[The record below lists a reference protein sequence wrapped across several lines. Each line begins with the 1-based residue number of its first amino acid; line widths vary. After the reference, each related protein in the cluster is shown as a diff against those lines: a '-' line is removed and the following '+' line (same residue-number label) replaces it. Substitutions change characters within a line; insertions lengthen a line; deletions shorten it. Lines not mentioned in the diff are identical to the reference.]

1 MAFGTKSGVILK
13 SQAGSV
19 GLQNAGLNMLRATG
33 NPLKQCGLPMR
44 LLCLPYFQETGG
56 TLTPR
61 RGFLMYTRIPNRR
74 ATMSRR
80 YANHCMAL
88 VLLTI
93 ALSSAARADQSG
105 NTTLAANTFLNLDTG
120 VVSST
125 GGDLLWNGTTLTPQ
139 GRAETYNLGKYGS
152 RAFKAIRARDASAA
166 AYSPAPI
173 PAGTLV
179 AGDVF
184 GVHTNDGNY
193 AKAIVTAV
201 DGTSLSLQYT
211 IFIAT
216 ASAIATGSA
225 AANPAPVITQLQ
237 NNYSFILSGLPNYG
251 IAPGSLFIIIGTGLS
266 TSAPPVLQSSAAP
279 GLLTSLNQTSIS
291 VTIGGVTTT
300 PALYYTSATQVAAVL
315 PSITP
320 VGTGTLTLTSNGQA
334 SAPVPIQVVASA
346 VGLDSLYGTGNGAGV
361 ATDNG
366 TGIAFGLTNSLMP
379 GQVAVFWGSGIGA
392 DTSNDDRTFP
402 LKQNNLT
409 NIPMQVYVG
418 GISATILYRGRSQ
431 YPGVDQIDITIPA
444 NVSSGCFVSVVAVSG
459 SIASNTVTVPVNP
472 SGGPCS
478 DPASGLNGSQL
489 QSLANKGAA
498 NVNSAVLLVNQ
509 QTSGNGTVS
518 SSAFAIMGSIS
529 SANYGKGYEYASQGS
544 CIIVPPEQ
552 GSFENVLQAPL
563 DAGTIQ
569 LTGPSGNVNL
579 AAGGG
584 FYQAQLPAGSV
595 TGTYTFTGS
604 GGKDIGSFKVALNI
618 QAPLTWTNRAALASI
633 TRSQGATVT
642 WSGGFS
648 NGDVQVNGA
657 VGDKYGSVR
666 FYCHTP
672 SSAGQLT
679 IPSSILLGM
688 PPGGGSLVV
697 TNATAP
703 QTVSASGI
711 DVGLAIGT
719 VLFKLDATFK

>member
-1 MAFGTKSGVILK
+1 
-13 SQAGSV
+13 
-19 GLQNAGLNMLRATG
+19 
-33 NPLKQCGLPMR
+33 
-44 LLCLPYFQETGG
+44 
-56 TLTPR
+56 
-61 RGFLMYTRIPNRR
+61 
-74 ATMSRR
+74 MSRR
-80 YANHCMAL
+80 YVNLCLAI

-105 NTTLAANTFLNLDTG
+105 TTTLAANTLLNLDTG

-125 GGDLLWNGTTLTPQ
+125 GGDLLWNGTTLSPQ

-166 AYSPAPI
+166 PYSLAPI
-173 PAGTLV
+173 PAGRLV
-179 AGDVF
+179 VGDVF
-184 GVHTNDGNY
+184 GVHTNGGNY
-193 AKAIVTAV
+193 AKAMVTAV
-201 DGTSLSLQYT
+201 NGGSLSLQYT
-211 IFIAT
+211 TF
-216 ASAIATGSA
+216 SAEVSAAGSA
-225 AANPAPVITQLQ
+225 PVVTQLQ
-237 NNYSFILSGLPNYG
+237 NNYSYILSGLPNYG
-251 IAPGSLFIIIGTGLS
+251 IAPGSLFVIIGTGLS

-291 VTIGGVTTT
+291 VTVGGVTTT

-315 PSITP
+315 PSTTP
-320 VGTGTLTLTSNGQA
+320 VGTGTLTLTYNGQA

-346 VGLDSLYGTGNGAGV
+346 VGLDTLYGTGNGTGV

-366 TGIAFGLTNSLMP
+366 TGIAFGPTNSLTP
-379 GQVAVFWGSGIGA
+379 GQVAVLWGSGIGA
-392 DTSNDDRTFP
+392 DTNNDDRTFP
-402 LKQNNLT
+402 LKQDNLT

-444 NVSSGCFVSVVAVSG
+444 NVSFGCFVSVVAVSG
-459 SIASNTVTVPVNP
+459 SIVSNTITVPVTP

-478 DPASGLNGSQL
+478 DPASGLNGSQI
-489 QSLANKGAA
+489 QSLASKGAA
-498 NVNSAVLLVNQ
+498 NVNSAVLTVFQ
-509 QTSGNGTVS
+509 QTSDNGTVS
-518 SSAFAIMGSIS
+518 SGAFALMGSIS
-529 SANYGKGYEYASQGS
+529 SANFGKGYEYASQGS

-552 GSFENVLQAPL
+552 SLYGDIAQAPL

-569 LTGPSGNVNL
+569 LTGPSGSVNL

-584 FYQAQLPAGSV
+584 FYQAQLPAGPVS
-595 TGTYTFTGS
+595 GAYTFTGS
-604 GGKDIGSFKVALNI
+604 GGKDIGSFKVALNL
-618 QAPLTWTNRAALASI
+618 QGPLTLTNRAALASI

-648 NGDVQVNGA
+648 NGDVEVNGA

-666 FYCHTP
+666 FFCHAP

-711 DVGLAIGT
+711 DIGMAVGT
-719 VLFKLDATFK
+719 VWFRLDSNFK